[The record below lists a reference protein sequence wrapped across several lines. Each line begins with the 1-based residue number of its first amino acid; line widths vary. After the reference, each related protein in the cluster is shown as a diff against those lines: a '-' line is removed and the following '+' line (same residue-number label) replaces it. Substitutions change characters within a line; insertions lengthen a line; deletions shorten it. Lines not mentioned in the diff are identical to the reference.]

1 MSNNAASNVIAMR
14 EFDRPAPSQQ
24 AAQFE
29 RLLKEC
35 QELALDRLSKS
46 VAAMLDKVEDTLWG
60 LANQTMDRETRD
72 IYIHVKDLA
81 LGERKRIESQF
92 RVNYLTE
99 FDSRV
104 RRDKKPKEAFAQF
117 ELGTLELG
125 LVNDEDL
132 EETLKLNDMAA
143 KLRRYC
149 EEELAALDQ
158 RVGVLIG
165 DANLQGETNPFSPQA
180 ICQAFKQTCR
190 GLESNMKA

>member
-1 MSNNAASNVIAMR
+1 RSGMSNNATSNVVAMR

-35 QELALDRLSKS
+35 QDLALERLSRS
-46 VAAMLDKVEDTLWG
+46 VAGMLDKAEDTLWG
-60 LANQTMDRETRD
+60 LANQAIDREVHNL
-72 IYIHVKDLA
+72 YIQAKDLA
-81 LGERKRIESQF
+81 LAQRKRIESEF
-92 RVNYLTE
+92 RASYLAE
-99 FDSRV
+99 FESRT
-104 RRDKKPKEAFAQF
+104 RRDKKPKDAFSQF

-158 RVGVLIG
+158 RI
-165 DANLQGETNPFSPQA
+165 
-180 ICQAFKQTCR
+180 
-190 GLESNMKA
+190 